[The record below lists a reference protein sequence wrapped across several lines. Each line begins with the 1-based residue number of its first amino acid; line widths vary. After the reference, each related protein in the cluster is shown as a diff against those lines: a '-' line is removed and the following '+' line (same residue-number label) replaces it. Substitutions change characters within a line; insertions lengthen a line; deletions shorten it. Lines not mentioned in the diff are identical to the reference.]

1 MLSLAAERAKRV
13 EKKNQLTME
22 NSMASG
28 FSRGSQQSK
37 NSVRGNRQRS
47 SVAGIRSAA
56 RLESAELDAE
66 ADDLK
71 SLTRSVDEAVRRSLS
86 LMSSQKME
94 SAPQTKAP
102 SPEISK
108 SAKKA
113 PSNKQKGVNNGYL
126 NTEPSH

>member
-1 MLSLAAERAKRV
+1 
-13 EKKNQLTME
+13 
-22 NSMASG
+22 MASG

-108 SAKKA
+108 SAKK
-113 PSNKQKGVNNGYL
+113 
-126 NTEPSH
+126 